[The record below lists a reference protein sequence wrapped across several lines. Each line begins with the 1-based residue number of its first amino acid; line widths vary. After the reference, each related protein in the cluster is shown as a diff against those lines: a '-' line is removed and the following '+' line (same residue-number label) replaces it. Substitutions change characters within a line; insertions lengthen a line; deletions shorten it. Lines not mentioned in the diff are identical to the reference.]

1 MVDDSVLFQ
10 VLLLKLELLELY
22 AFTIYKQNCQVLTFE
37 RNSKF
42 EIIQNPCCY
51 N

>member
-10 VLLLKLELLELY
+10 VLLLKLELLALY
-22 AFTIYKQNCQVLTFE
+22 VFIIYKQNCQVLTFE

-42 EIIQNPCCY
+42 EIMQNPY
-51 N
+51 FYY